1 MSDAMN
7 EFREFDIVRI
17 GAQGDGVAA
26 GDGAPVFVPFT
37 LPGERVRTHVVG
49 TRMQLRE
56 VLKAS
61 FSRVAPICR
70 HFGVCGGCA
79 LQHLSRDIYG
89 DWKREQVIA
98 AFASR
103 GIEAP
108 FRDLLRPTGLRRR
121 AAFTARKNTELV
133 EIGFHQAGT
142 HDLVD
147 LLECPVLDSHIV
159 AALPGLR
166 TFIAQ
171 LLPKSDDVRVGVTMT
186 GAGLDVTL
194 DDVRRTLSPDVRT
207 RIARDATVLGLARV
221 SIAQETIYE
230 SLPPF
235 LRFGTVDVNLP
246 AGIFIQAMAEA
257 EHVMAEHII
266 IALGKVKSVVDLF
279 SGIGAFSFPIASLAK
294 VQAFDSDARA
304 IDALN
309 AAVKKATGIKPV
321 TARVRDL
328 FREPL
333 SAMELN
339 DFDAVVFDPPRAGAE
354 AQAQMISKSKVK
366 TVVAVSCNPATLARD
381 ARVLI
386 DGGYTLEA
394 VTPIDQFQYS
404 PHIEAV
410 AVFKRVK
417 S

>member
-1 MSDAMN
+1 MS
-7 EFREFDIVRI
+7 EFRDFDIVRV

-26 GDGAPVFVPFT
+26 GDGPPVFVPFT
-37 LPGERVRTHVVG
+37 LPGERVRTHAVG
-49 TRMQLRE
+49 ARTQLLD

-61 FSRVAPICR
+61 PLRIAPVCR

-79 LQHLSRDIYG
+79 LQHMSTDSYG
-89 DWKREQVIA
+89 DWKRDQVIA
-98 AFASR
+98 AFTAR
-103 GIEAP
+103 GIDAAVG
-108 FRDLLRPTGLRRR
+108 DLLRPKGLRRR
-121 AAFTARKNTELV
+121 AVFTARHGVASL
-133 EIGFHQAGT
+133 EIGFHEART
-142 HDLVD
+142 HDLVS
-147 LLECPVLDSHIV
+147 LAECPVLDPKIV
-159 AALPGLR
+159 AAIPGLS
-166 TFIAQ
+166 TFIAP

-186 GAGLDVTL
+186 GAGLDVNL
-194 DDVRRTLSPDVRT
+194 DGVRRTLSPDVRT
-207 RIARDATVLGLARV
+207 RIARDASVLRLARV
-221 SIAQETIYE
+221 SIAQETVFE

-235 LRFGTVDVNLP
+235 LRFGHVDVILP

-257 EHVMAEHII
+257 EHVMAEHIMM
-266 IALGKVKSVVDLF
+266 ALGKVKSVVDLF
-279 SGIGAFSFPIASLAK
+279 SGIGAFSFPIASLSK
-294 VQAFDSDARA
+294 VQAFDNDARA

-354 AQAQMISKSKVK
+354 AQARMIAKSKVK

-381 ARVLI
+381 ARILI
-386 DGGYTLEA
+386 DGGYTLEV

-410 AVFKRVK
+410 AVFKRMK

>member
-1 MSDAMN
+1 MPNAMN
-7 EFREFDIVRI
+7 EFRELNIVRV
-17 GAQGDGVAA
+17 GAQGDGIAA

-49 TRMQLRE
+49 ARMELRE

-61 FSRVAPICR
+61 PSRVTPICR

-79 LQHLSRDIYG
+79 LQHMSSDSYG
-89 DWKREQVIA
+89 DWKRDQVIA
-98 AFASR
+98 AFCAR
-103 GIEAP
+103 GIDAP
-108 FRDLLRPTGLRRR
+108 VRDLVRPRGLRRR
-121 AAFTARKNTELV
+121 AVFTARKNTELV

-159 AALPGLR
+159 AVLPELR
-166 TFIAQ
+166 TFIAP
-171 LLPKSDDVRVGVTMT
+171 LMPKSDDVRVGVTMT

-194 DDVRRTLSPDVRT
+194 EGVRRKLSPDVRT
-207 RIARDATVLGLARV
+207 RIARDAARLRLARV
-221 SIAQETIYE
+221 SIAQETIFE

-235 LRFGTVDVNLP
+235 LKFGHVDVILP

-257 EHVMAEHII
+257 EQVMAELIMM
-266 IALGKVKSVVDLF
+266 ALGKVKSVVDLF
-279 SGIGAFSFPIASLAK
+279 SGIGAFSFPIASVSK
-294 VQAFDSDARA
+294 VQAFDNDARA

-333 SAMELN
+333 SALELN

-354 AQAQMISKSKVK
+354 AQARMIAKSKVK

-381 ARVLI
+381 ARILV
-386 DGGYTLEA
+386 DGGYVLEN

-410 AVFKRVK
+410 AVFRRLKR
-417 S
+417 